1 MSHQPARCCSAT
13 YFLLDRQ
20 QTDDTDVFKA
30 LLHERQRMYACVG
43 IIPVGAR
50 GAKGGI
56 GDISMKNYWTITT
69 GPRTGDNDSG
79 SAVLEHKITGGYL
92 DCKWEPAR
100 LSLGTC
106 GVPRFE
112 MGTQSEP
119 ASPHLVSPRKRP
131 HKPPKVPSPKLEP
144 GSATVLLFLLVATLS
159 TVLNGA
165 VSPPTL
171 LASPQ

>member
-1 MSHQPARCCSAT
+1 MSHHPARCCSAT

-20 QTDDTDVFKA
+20 KPDDTDVFKA

-43 IIPVGAR
+43 IMSTR
-50 GAKGGI
+50 SKGR
-56 GDISMKNYWTITT
+56 DWRYLHEEYWTITT

-92 DCKWEPAR
+92 DCKREPAR

-119 ASPHLVSPRKRP
+119 APHLAS
-131 HKPPKVPSPKLEP
+131 KVPSPKLEP

>member
-1 MSHQPARCCSAT
+1 MQPQRKPKWSPGHQPPVAETTDGALVEGAREPGPSPH
-13 YFLLDRQ
+13 
-20 QTDDTDVFKA
+20 FKTLKET

-106 GVPRFE
+106 GVPRVMF
-112 MGTQSEP
+112 
-119 ASPHLVSPRKRP
+119 
-131 HKPPKVPSPKLEP
+131 
-144 GSATVLLFLLVATLS
+144 
-159 TVLNGA
+159 N
-165 VSPPTL
+165 
-171 LASPQ
+171 

>member
-20 QTDDTDVFKA
+20 RTDDTDVFKA

-119 ASPHLVSPRKRP
+119 APYLVSLRK
-131 HKPPKVPSPKLEP
+131 KATQASKVPSPKLEP
-144 GSATVLLFLLVATLS
+144 GSATVLPFLLVATLS